1 MSKLSSEEIAK
12 LRREREQRI
21 AYAWQK
27 LAESEAFNIV
37 FKEDLQIAFPPL
49 SEGFKA
55 DESWNPIPAAKRD
68 GNRQVIAHIAR
79 RLGIANA
86 TLDEEPEKP
95 REAVAEFQG

>member
-1 MSKLSSEEIAK
+1 MSKLSSEDIAK
-12 LRREREQRI
+12 LKREREQRI
-21 AYAWQK
+21 ALAWQK
-27 LAESEAFNIV
+27 LAESESFDII
-37 FKEDLQIAFPPL
+37 FKEDLQILFPPL
-49 SEGFKA
+49 GDGFK
-55 DESWNPIPAAKRD
+55 ESEQWNAIPAAKRD

>member
-1 MSKLSSEEIAK
+1 MKPTAEDIAK
-12 LRREREQRI
+12 LKREREQRV

-27 LAESEAFNIV
+27 LAESESFNII
-37 FKEDLQIAFPPL
+37 FKEDLQLAFPPL
-49 SEGFKA
+49 GDGFKA

-86 TLDEEPEKP
+86 VLDEEPEKP